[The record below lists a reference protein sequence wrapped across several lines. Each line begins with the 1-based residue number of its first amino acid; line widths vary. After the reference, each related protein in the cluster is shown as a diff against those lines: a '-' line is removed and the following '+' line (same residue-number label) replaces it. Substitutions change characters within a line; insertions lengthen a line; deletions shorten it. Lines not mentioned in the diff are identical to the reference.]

1 MLFGRNIFWN
11 DKCDHAFVEGVV
23 IRVNQFNE
31 HFVRT
36 VEKTLQDD
44 WETTRMCP
52 RLGGIVDF
60 RMNVSDARRDSQSIW
75 AEPRHNVQV
84 LSTILYNHQL
94 LGRRAVRPAEDR

>member
-1 MLFGRNIFWN
+1 MLFGRNLFWN

-44 WETTRMCP
+44 W
-52 RLGGIVDF
+52 
-60 RMNVSDARRDSQSIW
+60 
-75 AEPRHNVQV
+75 
-84 LSTILYNHQL
+84 
-94 LGRRAVRPAEDR
+94 